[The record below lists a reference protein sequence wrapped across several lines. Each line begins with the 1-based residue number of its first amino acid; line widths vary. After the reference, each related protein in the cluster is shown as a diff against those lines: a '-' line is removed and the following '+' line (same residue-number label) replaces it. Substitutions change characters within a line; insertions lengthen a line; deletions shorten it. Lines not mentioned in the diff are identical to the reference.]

1 MKGKRSPVRF
11 QAPVGVHFAVIDRE
25 FEKVMRADRAGESF
39 RGDTRRF
46 VAARTENDRRRI
58 RTLVAPLK
66 RLVIT

>member
-1 MKGKRSPVRF
+1 
-11 QAPVGVHFAVIDRE
+11 
-25 FEKVMRADRAGESF
+25 MRADRAGESF

-66 RLVIT
+66 RLFIT